1 MQANEFIFTGII
13 YKENNRYSSLC
24 PELDV
29 ASEGETVDK
38 ASSNLLEAVTLYLET
53 SIEANLPYLRPVP
66 QDEDPRT
73 STPESI
79 VRTFNLKVHFQIK
92 AHA

>member
-1 MQANEFIFTGII
+1 MNSNEFVFTGII
-13 YKENNRYSSLC
+13 CKDGDRYSSLC

-29 ASEGETVDK
+29 ASEGDSIDE
-38 ASSNLLEAVTLYLET
+38 ASSNILEAVTLYLET

-66 QDEDPRT
+66 QDEDPRM
-73 STPESI
+73 SDPESVVI
-79 VRTFNLKVHFQIK
+79 TFNLIVDFYIR